1 MDNPF
6 LYALLTTVGVCT
18 GIGVVGF
25 LVILGINFTHA
36 KATKEE

>member
-18 GIGVVGF
+18 GVVGF
-25 LVILGINFTHA
+25 LVILSIIAYFIHA